1 MSYLAEDPW
10 PLGFALILVASASLI
25 ALKVTGQGKFLFWA
39 LGSGGL
45 AALLFVVEALWV
57 TDAERIEQVVSDIA
71 RAASR
76 GDVEG
81 VMVHLSPDL
90 SLEQEGSTIGEGQA
104 KGLLPKLGA
113 AAAAVLGRG
122 EAARALIRATLE
134 EARFDFIH
142 IGQMK
147 VEVRPISRL
156 GIAEFRAFGS
166 GTIPLRGTQFTFAT
180 DASGTDWAFGFEETA
195 PGVWKVTEIS
205 AVRLPAGASLAL
217 FGGSGRGR

>member
-1 MSYLAEDPW
+1 MSYIVEDPW

-25 ALKVTGQGKFLFWA
+25 ALKITGQGKFLIWV
-39 LGSGGL
+39 LGAGGL

-57 TDAERIEQVVSDIA
+57 TDNERIEQVVSDIA

-81 VMVHLSPDL
+81 VMVHLSPNL
-90 SLEQEGSTIGEGQA
+90 SLEQEGSSIGEDQA

-113 AAAAVLGRG
+113 RVAAVLGKG

-142 IGQMK
+142 IGQMQ
-147 VEVRPISRL
+147 VEVRPISHL
-156 GIAEFRAFGS
+156 GTAEFRAFGS
-166 GTIPLRGTQFTFAT
+166 GTIPARGTVFTFAT
-180 DASGTDWAFGFEETA
+180 DASGTDWKFSFEETS
-195 PGVWKVTEIS
+195 PGVWKVTNI
-205 AVRLPAGASLAL
+205 AALRLPAGASLAM
-217 FGGSGRGR
+217 FGGGRGR